1 MKRLLIVMLLA
12 VSTAAFGALLESQMR
27 SEFRAE
33 HRVGTAID
41 SPVYDDAHR
50 YSFGTATGQA
60 DLIYHGSFAI
70 ASGAAL
76 TLTLNDGSLTD
87 SFGAPASFA
96 RVIGLSIVSDGS
108 TTLTVGG
115 TFNGWGGLA
124 VLPADASM
132 MLMHPTGSGWATS
145 AASATITITNDST
158 GTGTVMLWLLGKSA

>member
-1 MKRLLIVMLLA
+1 MKRLLIILLLA

-33 HRVGTAID
+33 HKVGTAID
-41 SPVYDDAHR
+41 SPVYGAAYR

-60 DLIYHGSFAI
+60 DLIYHGSFVV

-76 TLTLNDGSLTD
+76 TLTLNDGSLAD
-87 SFGAPASFA
+87 AFGAPASFS
-96 RVIGLSIVSDGS
+96 RVIGLSIVSDGA

-115 TFNGWGGLA
+115 TFNGWGGPV

-132 MLMHPTGSGWATS
+132 MLMHPTGAGWTTS

-158 GTGTVMLWLLGKSA
+158 GTGTAMIWLLGKSA